1 LPNPSCPTLLKFKI
15 LSDDFTR
22 LPPSGELDL
31 HHFNPSEISEVVEE
45 FIWSCQEQHLSSGS
59 IIHGKGTGSLRE
71 LVHAKLEVD
80 PRVASYGLAGTNWGK
95 TVLHLRKLEN

>member
-1 LPNPSCPTLLKFKI
+1 MPNPSCPTLLKFKI

-31 HHFNPSEISEVVEE
+31 HHFNPSEIIEVVEE
-45 FIWSCQEQHLSSGS
+45 FIWSCKDQHLPSGA

-71 LVHAKLEVD
+71 LVHAKLGAD
-80 PRVASYGLAGTNWGK
+80 SRVREYALAGPNWGK
-95 TVLHLRKLEN
+95 TIFFLDL